1 MHPSHT
7 SLASILLLGLLLACA
22 APTSTPSRSHTPVPT
37 LNPNNPPSDDKSAFQ
52 PFLRLSPLEAST
64 APGGEVRFSASINYD
79 PAGPRYIRQPVTFRV
94 EEAEGGTVG
103 LGGLYTAPTRPGVYH
118 VVARRDDFP
127 EVQARA
133 TVTVLAP

>member
-1 MHPSHT
+1 MHPSHA

-22 APTSTPSRSHTPVPT
+22 APAPTPSRNHTPVISP
-37 LNPNNPPSDDKSAFQ
+37 PDNPPGTNKSAFQ
-52 PFLRLSPLEAST
+52 PFLRLSPTEAST

-94 EEAEGGTVG
+94 EEAEGGTAG
-103 LGGLYTAPTRPGVYH
+103 PAGLYTAPTRPGVYH

-133 TVTVLAP
+133 TVTVLAR

>member
-1 MHPSHT
+1 MHPFHA
-7 SLASILLLGLLLACA
+7 SLASILSLGLLLACA
-22 APTSTPSRSHTPVPT
+22 APAPSRSHTPVPT
-37 LNPNNPPSDDKSAFQ
+37 LDPDNPPSGDKSAFQ
-52 PFLRLSPLEAST
+52 PFLHLNPMEAST
-64 APGGEVRFSASINYD
+64 ASGGAVRFSASINYD

-94 EEAEGGTVG
+94 EETEGGTID

-133 TVTVLAP
+133 TVTVVGR

>member
-1 MHPSHT
+1 MHPSHA
-7 SLASILLLGLLLACA
+7 SLASLLSLGLLLACTV
-22 APTSTPSRSHTPVPT
+22 PTPSRSHPPVPT
-37 LNPNNPPSDDKSAFQ
+37 LNSDNPTSDDKPTFQ
-52 PFLRLSPLEAST
+52 PFLRLSPMEAST
-64 APGGEVRFSASINYD
+64 APGGTVRFSASINYD

-103 LGGLYTAPTRPGVYH
+103 PAGLYTAPARPGVYH

-133 TVTVLAP
+133 TVTVLAR

>member
-22 APTSTPSRSHTPVPT
+22 VPAPAPSRSHTPVPT
-37 LNPNNPPSDDKSAFQ
+37 LNPDNPTSDDRPTFH
-52 PFLRLSPLEAST
+52 PFLRLSPIEAST

-103 LGGLYTAPTRPGVYH
+103 LGGLYTAPARPGVYH

-127 EVQARA
+127 DVQARA
-133 TVTVLAP
+133 TVTVLQR

>member
-1 MHPSHT
+1 MHPSHA
-7 SLASILLLGLLLACA
+7 SLASILSLGLLLACT
-22 APTSTPSRSHTPVPT
+22 APASSRSHTPVRT
-37 LNPNNPPSDDKSAFQ
+37 LHPDSPPSGDKSAFQ
-52 PFLRLSPLEAST
+52 PFLRLTPMEAST

-94 EEAEGGTVG
+94 EEAEGGTAG
-103 LGGLYTAPTRPGVYH
+103 PAGLYTAPTRPGVYH

-133 TVTVLAP
+133 TVTVLAR